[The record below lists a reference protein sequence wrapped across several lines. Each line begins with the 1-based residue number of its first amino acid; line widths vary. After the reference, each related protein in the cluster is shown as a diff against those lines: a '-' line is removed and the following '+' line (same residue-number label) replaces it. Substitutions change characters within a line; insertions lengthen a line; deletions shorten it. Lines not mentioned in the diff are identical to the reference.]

1 SAFIRDSLVD
11 GARAHVTL
19 SRYVVQWNVM
29 SGSYP
34 AYLAKYEA
42 WYRASSALGLTP
54 EVAVTSYDGVLPS
67 SASEYQQKIEL
78 LLDLKPVRYFEA
90 WNEPNNKPFLPPATA
105 AHFTNAAYSL
115 CQSKGCTLIA
125 GDLLDSPNM
134 VGYETDYEKDLS
146 PPNPPNW
153 GVHPYYAVKA
163 QSEATVFDFRAN
175 LPNSADSI
183 WFTEIGAY
191 NCIRGEQLGELHQ
204 AIEAS
209 WLVNKLMRSFEPA
222 HVI

>member
-1 SAFIRDSLVD
+1 VGCPARRALALGLAEVIATGSLIATGSANAEPPAAGSGSSRSVPEAGLAIAPAAEPVPGLTPPAANALDVTLAGAGARIDGISDQNLQAWGPYFSAFIRDSLVD

-78 LLDLKPVRYFEA
+78 LLD
-90 WNEPNNKPFLPPATA
+90 
-105 AHFTNAAYSL
+105 
-115 CQSKGCTLIA
+115 
-125 GDLLDSPNM
+125 
-134 VGYETDYEKDLS
+134 
-146 PPNPPNW
+146 
-153 GVHPYYAVKA
+153 
-163 QSEATVFDFRAN
+163 
-175 LPNSADSI
+175 
-183 WFTEIGAY
+183 
-191 NCIRGEQLGELHQ
+191 
-204 AIEAS
+204 
-209 WLVNKLMRSFEPA
+209 
-222 HVI
+222 